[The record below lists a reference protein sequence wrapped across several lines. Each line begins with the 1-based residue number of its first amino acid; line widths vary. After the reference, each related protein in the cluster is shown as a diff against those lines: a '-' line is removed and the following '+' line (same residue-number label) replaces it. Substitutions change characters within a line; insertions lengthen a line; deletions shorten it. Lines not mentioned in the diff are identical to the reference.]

1 MNDPHLALPLLTR
14 NKVHHTL
21 LLAAAPASQLV
32 RDQYSV
38 LILPAALLKGLCTTS
53 PNAAARRLALAEDVA
68 DEHALHRLLVDQEP
82 PQPLDRAQARPIGG
96 EGGVLH
102 LQHRP
107 VLVDDRPRRCGVREA
122 ARNKVVRRFSLLGQA
137 LFQGVG
143 PSLSCPVEYVVESK
157 RE

>member
-1 MNDPHLALPLLTR
+1 MILILPSLSSPGTKFITLSSSPPRLL
-14 NKVHHTL
+14 
-21 LLAAAPASQLV
+21 PILV
-32 RDQYSV
+32 GDQYSI

-68 DEHALHRLLVDQEP
+68 DEHALYRLLVDQEP

-122 ARNKVVRRFSLLGQA
+122 ARNKVVWRFSLLGQA

-143 PSLSCPVEYVVESK
+143 PSLSCPVEYVIE
-157 RE
+157 